1 MKSPARPQAAQ
12 ELEERTAAFNDLL
25 PQLQCG
31 QCGYGGCQPYAAA
44 LAAGKAEPNLC
55 LPGGPATA
63 QKLGKRLGRKAPP
76 PPQAAHEVALI
87 DEAKC
92 VGCFK
97 CIEACPVDAIIGA
110 HGLMHTVDDEW
121 CTGCGLCVDPC
132 PVDCIAL
139 MPAPRTD
146 APGQLTKDGLDTP
159 AQRQAAADL
168 RARYERKQQRPPL
181 REALDAPD
189 FDAAELAAKAMR
201 RARRRLEKDS

>member
-1 MKSPARPQAAQ
+1 MKSPGRPQAAQ
-12 ELEERTAAFNDLL
+12 ELEERTAALNDLL

-63 QKLGKRLGRKAPP
+63 RKLGKRIGREAPP
-76 PPQAAHEVALI
+76 PPRAAREVALI

-121 CTGCGLCVDPC
+121 CTGCGLCVEPC
-132 PVDCIAL
+132 PVDCIKL
-139 MPAPRTD
+139 MPAPRAD
-146 APGQLTKDGLDTP
+146 APGQLSKNGLASP
-159 AQRQAAADL
+159 AQCQAASDL

-189 FDAAELAAKAMR
+189 FDATELAAKAMR